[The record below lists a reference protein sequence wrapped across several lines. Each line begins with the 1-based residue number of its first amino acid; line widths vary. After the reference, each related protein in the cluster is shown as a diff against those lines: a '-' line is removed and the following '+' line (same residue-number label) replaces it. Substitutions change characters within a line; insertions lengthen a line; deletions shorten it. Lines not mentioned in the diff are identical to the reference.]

1 MPRTLM
7 TPGEVAELFRV
18 DPKTVTRWAERG
30 LIRAIQTPGGHNRFF
45 EDEVHALL
53 EGKDPYSIE
62 DQPASEHWRDRSV

>member
-1 MPRTLM
+1 MPRSLM

-30 LIRAIQTPGGHNRFF
+30 LIRAIQTPGGHNRFY
-45 EDEVHALL
+45 EDDVHALL

-62 DQPASEHWRDRSV
+62 DRPASEHLQGSV

>member
-1 MPRTLM
+1 MPRALM

-62 DQPASEHWRDRSV
+62 DLPASEHWTKTI